1 MKTIKEGKNVFVNTT
16 LKNVFLIPK
25 SFSKIP
31 FQEIKDEILGR
42 QYELSITLVGKKRMC
57 TLNKTYRQ
65 KDYATDVLS
74 FTADKN
80 LGEIFINPNVA
91 QSKSKNFEMSYGNY
105 LLFLVIHALLH
116 LKGLDHGDKMEKY
129 ELTYYN
135 RYRHRYL

>member
-1 MKTIKEGKNVFVNTT
+1 
-16 LKNVFLIPK
+16 
-25 SFSKIP
+25 
-31 FQEIKDEILGR
+31 
-42 QYELSITLVGKKRMC
+42 VGKKRMC